1 LAFTQE
7 VACGYKETVE
17 ILGTLPEFVTFNEET
32 NDFTVF
38 TEDIAHA
45 GIFPLTVRA
54 TIEVPVDHTS
64 AEVNSYSTEVQFE
77 LEVVAACDSTFFV
90 DWNLSNEGPTQVNVL
105 GETGTVALGPV
116 EDSVSRESGNQ
127 DGLTF
132 CGERAYRIVSTPP
145 FIAMGSDAKS
155 LIISSTKESEIGQ
168 HQVQVE
174 VSLVDQPTIT

>member
-32 NDFTVF
+32 NDFTVY
-38 TEDIAHA
+38 TENIAHA
-45 GIFPLTVRA
+45 GSLPLA
-54 TIEVPVDHTS
+54 IKASIEVPTDFS
-64 AEVNSYSTEVQFE
+64 MSEMQSLSTEVQFE
-77 LEVVAACDSTFFV
+77 LEVVAGCDSTFFV
-90 DWNLSNEGPTQVNVL
+90 DWNLSNAEPTQVNVL
-105 GETGTVALGPV
+105 GENGTVALGPV

-132 CGERAYRIVSTPP
+132 CGERAYKIVSTPP